1 MPESGT
7 GLSRCLKCDGV
18 STVFNS
24 RVDKNGWRWRRR
36 ACLVCHHK
44 WTTYEVPAE
53 LIEDIRAF
61 LHSAQ
66 AAKQHVDALNE
77 RLHSLTI
84 VDRDVFDNE
93 HSTE

>member
-18 STVFNS
+18 ATVFNS

-36 ACLVCHHK
+36 ECTLCEHR

-53 LIEDIRAF
+53 LLDALRT
-61 LHSAQ
+61 LHKSAQ
-66 AAKQHVDALNE
+66 AAKQQVDALNSV
-77 RLHSLTI
+77 LSTLSM
-84 VDRDVFDNE
+84 VDKDVFDQ
-93 HSTE
+93 

>member
-36 ACLVCHHK
+36 ECTVCEHR

-53 LIEDIRAF
+53 LLTSLRAF
-61 LHSAQ
+61 IALAQ
-66 AAKQHVDALNE
+66 QAKQHVDTLNDLISAL
-77 RLHSLTI
+77 SI
-84 VDRDVFDNE
+84 VDKDVFDNE
-93 HSTE
+93 PSTE